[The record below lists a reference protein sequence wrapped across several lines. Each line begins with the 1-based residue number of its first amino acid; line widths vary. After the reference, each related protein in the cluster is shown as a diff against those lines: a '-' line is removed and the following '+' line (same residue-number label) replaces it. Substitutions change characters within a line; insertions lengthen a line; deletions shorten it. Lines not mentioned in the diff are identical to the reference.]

1 MIVDVILDRKD
12 GSSYSPLMLL
22 TYTDNRVYGDSF
34 EYILRAFQDLDEDR
48 VKEALKRYID
58 EQGYNPDIKKYIDS
72 VDWLMEQRGE

>member
-1 MIVDVILDRKD
+1 MIVDVILDRRD

-34 EYILRAFQDLDEDR
+34 EYILHAFQDLNEDK

-72 VDWLMEQRGE
+72 VDWLMEQRG